1 MFNKKLV
8 KGFMATAMAAALA
21 VTSVAPMQKAAAS
34 NIDTTVV
41 TPAAT
46 NTTFSTARDLSF
58 NTSNSETMSNSDS
71 KRYYKFTLDE
81 ASVLIINAK
90 SNEDGYGYS
99 DCRFTIYDN
108 TKTAIWSGGPK
119 YGGEYSSVGLYL
131 NGGTY
136 YLRISYTLKDMSF
149 LITSDSVG
157 ESFTE
162 SQDSD
167 NNSQDTAND
176 ISLNKKYKGV
186 LCENDDVDYY
196 KFSIPADGK
205 VVLDL
210 NNAANGDIRYTFY
223 DSSFNS
229 AYTNVAYEDNKINEA
244 VQLIEGTYYLG
255 IKNEKDGKG
264 SYTFKLSHIVTI
276 PNAPSITTI
285 KNSGKKKMTIKWEAV
300 SNADGYELQYG
311 KSSNFKGC
319 VTKSYSPAKE
329 SVSFKKL
336 TKKKKYYVR
345 MRSYVLVN
353 GEKKYSPWGQKRS
366 VVIKK

>member
-21 VTSVAPMQKAAAS
+21 VTSVAPIQKAAAS
-34 NIDTTVV
+34 QPDTSVI

-58 NTSNSETMSNSDS
+58 NTSNSEKMSDSDS

-81 ASVLIINAK
+81 ASVLVMNLKKKYIDITIK
-90 SNEDGYGYS
+90 
-99 DCRFTIYDN
+99 IYDSL
-108 TKTAIWSGGPK
+108 KTEIYSWGISHYDVGEFNSGNI
-119 YGGEYSSVGLYL
+119 YL
-131 NGGTY
+131 TGGTY
-136 YLRISYTLKDMSF
+136 YLGIDYTGEMSF
-149 LITSDSVG
+149 LITSDSAG

-167 NNSQDTAND
+167 NNSQETAND

-186 LCENDDVDYY
+186 LCQNDDVDYY

-205 VVLDL
+205 VTMDL
-210 NNAANGDIRYTFY
+210 NNTTNGDIRYTFY

-229 AYTNVAYEDNKINEA
+229 AYSNVTNGKLKES
-244 VQLIEGTYYLG
+244 VQLIEGTYYVG
-255 IKNEKDGKG
+255 VKRESTDKGTG
-264 SYTFKLSHIVTI
+264 SYTFNLSFTITI
-276 PNAPSITTI
+276 PNAPNITTI
-285 KNSGKKKMTIKWEAV
+285 KNSGKKKMTIKWGAV

-329 SVSFKKL
+329 SVSFTKL

>member
-21 VTSVAPMQKAAAS
+21 VTSVAPIQKAAAS
-34 NIDTTVV
+34 DDKVV

-58 NTSNSETMSNSDS
+58 NTSNSETMSDSDS

-81 ASVLIINAK
+81 ASVLLINVK
-90 SNEDGYGYS
+90 KEGGYEPYEHI
-99 DCRFTIYDN
+99 RFYDDSKTEIYYWQV
-108 TKTAIWSGGPK
+108 APSA
-119 YGGEYSSVGLYL
+119 GEYNSGNIYL
-131 NGGTY
+131 TGGTY
-136 YLRISYTLKDMSF
+136 YLGISFTRETSF
-149 LITSDSVG
+149 LITADSVG
-157 ESFTE
+157 ETFTE

-167 NNSQDTAND
+167 NNSQDTAKD

-205 VVLDL
+205 VTMDL
-210 NNAANGDIRYTFY
+210 NNATNGDIRYTFY

-229 AYTNVAYEDNKINEA
+229 AYSNVTNGKLKES
-244 VQLIEGTYYLG
+244 VQLIEGTYYVG
-255 IKNEKDGKG
+255 VKRERTDNGTG
-264 SYTFKLSHIVTI
+264 SYTFNLSFNITI
-276 PNAPSITTI
+276 PNAPYIGTI

-311 KSSNFKGC
+311 KRSNFKGC

>member
-1 MFNKKLV
+1 MFNRKLV
-8 KGFMATAMAAALA
+8 KGFMATAMAATLA
-21 VTSVAPMQKAAAS
+21 VTSVAPIQKAAAS
-34 NIDTTVV
+34 DDKVV

-46 NTTFSTARDLSF
+46 NTTFATARDLSF
-58 NTSNSETMSNSDS
+58 NTSNAETMSDSDN

-81 ASVLIINAK
+81 ASVIVINLK
-90 SNEDGYGYS
+90 KNYWNEPN
-99 DCRFTIYDN
+99 FKIYDN
-108 TKTAIWSGGPK
+108 TKTEIRNWNMYRCDEANSGNI
-119 YGGEYSSVGLYL
+119 YL
-131 NGGTY
+131 TGGTY
-136 YLRISYTLKDMSF
+136 YLGITDNAELSF
-149 LITSDSVG
+149 LITSDPAG

-167 NNSQDTAND
+167 NNSQETAND

-196 KFSIPADGK
+196 KFSIPADGN
-205 VVLDL
+205 VTMDL
-210 NNAANGDIRYTFY
+210 NNATNGDIRYTFY

-229 AYTNVAYEDNKINEA
+229 SYSNVTNGKLKES
-244 VQLIEGTYYLG
+244 VQLIEGTYYVG
-255 IKNEKDGKG
+255 VKRERTDNGTG
-264 SYTFKLSHIVTI
+264 FYTFNLSFTITI

-285 KNSGKKKMTIKWEAV
+285 KNSGKKKMTIKWGAV

>member
-21 VTSVAPMQKAAAS
+21 VTSVAPIQKAAAS
-34 NIDTTVV
+34 DSQVV

-46 NTTFSTARDLSF
+46 NTTFSTARDLNF
-58 NTSNSETMSNSDS
+58 NTSNSEKMSDS
-71 KRYYKFTLDE
+71 DNKRYYKFTLDE
-81 ASVLIINAK
+81 ASVLVMNVKKLWA
-90 SNEDGYGYS
+90 DTQYM
-99 DCRFTIYDN
+99 RIYDN
-108 TKTAIWSGGPK
+108 TKTEIYHWDVAH
-119 YGGEYSSVGLYL
+119 YDGEYNSGNIYL
-131 NGGTY
+131 TGGTY
-136 YLRISYTLKDMSF
+136 YLGVTFNSEMSF
-149 LITSDSVG
+149 LITSDPVG

-167 NNSQDTAND
+167 NNSQETAND

-186 LCENDDVDYY
+186 LCQNDDVDYY

-205 VVLDL
+205 VTMDL
-210 NNAANGDIRYTFY
+210 NNATNGDIRYTFY

-229 AYTNVAYEDNKINEA
+229 AYSNVTNGKLKES
-244 VQLIEGTYYLG
+244 VQLIEGTYYVG
-255 IKNEKDGKG
+255 VKRESTDNGTG
-264 SYTFKLSHIVTI
+264 SYTFNLSFNITI
-276 PNAPSITTI
+276 PNAPYIGTI

-353 GEKKYSPWGQKRS
+353 GVKKYSPWGQKRS

>member
-1 MFNKKLV
+1 MFNRKLV
-8 KGFMATAMAAALA
+8 KGFMATAMAATLA

-81 ASVLIINAK
+81 ASAVVINAK
-90 SNEDGYGYS
+90 KQYDRGTWNLK
-99 DCRFTIYDN
+99 IYDN
-108 TKTAIWSGGPK
+108 TKTEIYNWGIGMTAEANSGNI
-119 YGGEYSSVGLYL
+119 YL

-136 YLRISYTLKDMSF
+136 YICLSYSLETSF
-149 LITSDSVG
+149 LVTADPVG
-157 ESFTE
+157 ENFTE

-167 NNSQDTAND
+167 NNSQDTANN

-196 KFSIPADGK
+196 KFSISADGK
-205 VVLDL
+205 VTMDL
-210 NNAANGDIRYTFY
+210 NNATNGDIRYTFY

-229 AYTNVAYEDNKINEA
+229 AYSNVTNGKLKES
-244 VQLIEGTYYLG
+244 VQLIEGTYYVG
-255 IKNEKDGKG
+255 VKRERTDNGTG
-264 SYTFKLSHIVTI
+264 SYTFNLSFNITI
-276 PNAPSITTI
+276 PNAPYIGTI

-311 KSSNFKGC
+311 KRSNFKGC

>member
-1 MFNKKLV
+1 MFNKKLL

-21 VTSVAPMQKAAAS
+21 VTSVAPIKKAAAS
-34 NIDTTVV
+34 DSQVV

-46 NTTFSTARDLSF
+46 NTTFSTARDLNF
-58 NTSNSETMSNSDS
+58 NTSNSEKMSDS
-71 KRYYKFTLDE
+71 DNKRYYKFTLDE
-81 ASVLIINAK
+81 ASVLVINVK
-90 SNEDGYGYS
+90 KQGNYEDIK
-99 DCRFTIYDN
+99 IYDSS
-108 TKTAIWSGGPK
+108 KTEIYSWNVYTSNGDYNSGNI
-119 YGGEYSSVGLYL
+119 YL
-131 NGGTY
+131 TGGTY
-136 YLRISYTLKDMSF
+136 YLGIDYNGEMSF
-149 LITSDSVG
+149 LITSDSAG

-205 VVLDL
+205 VTMDL
-210 NNAANGDIRYTFY
+210 NNATNGDIRYTFY

-229 AYTNVAYEDNKINEA
+229 AYSNVTNGKLKES
-244 VQLIEGTYYLG
+244 VQLIEGTYYVG
-255 IKNEKDGKG
+255 VKRERTDNGTG
-264 SYTFKLSHIVTI
+264 SYTFNLSFNITI
-276 PNAPSITTI
+276 PNAPYIGTI

-311 KSSNFKGC
+311 KRSNFKGC